1 MRTLRPQQFTATLRG
16 KSPQEPSGYKNVG
29 VAYDFVQHVQLI
41 TGGRVPGQYINEREP
56 CSYYW
61 HSPIQGGGGETL
73 AEILCSWLANYEW
86 VSPFPT
92 SQVPTGTN
100 VLGDQ
105 WDAIC
110 PDALPSGSN
119 PQPVYPAS
127 ISNWATAYQYM
138 VNAIGTY
145 CQPCVMPSLPELLG
159 FYDYEGCSGSGA
171 ELTMLNCAQYE
182 SC

>member
-1 MRTLRPQQFTATLRG
+1 
-16 KSPQEPSGYKNVG
+16 
-29 VAYDFVQHVQLI
+29 VAYDFVQHVQTL
-41 TGGRVPGQYINEREP
+41 TGGRVPGQYVNEREP

-73 AEILCSWLANYEW
+73 AEILCNWLSNYEW
-86 VSPFPT
+86 VSPFP
-92 SQVPTGTN
+92 QTGGWGGGPNYTTP
-100 VLGDQ
+100 LGDN

-110 PDALPSGSN
+110 PDALPSSSN
-119 PQPVYPAS
+119 PQPIYPAS
-127 ISNWATAYQYM
+127 ISNWASAYQYM
-138 VNAIGTY
+138 VNAIGAH

-171 ELTMLNCAQYE
+171 ELTILNCAHYI